1 MFEVQK
7 RIVPVKPAEELP
19 NLVRNHCPETPFQ
32 YPSDMT
38 PVDLASLPVTAAVSP
53 SFHEKCHAWGAIS
66 KRCPFNELTI
76 YVARYNS
83 RSAVFVHQTGQQ
95 SDGIPCGAV

>member
-32 YPSDMT
+32 YPPDMT
-38 PVDLASLPVTAAVSP
+38 PADLASLPGTAAVSP
-53 SFHEKCHAWGAIS
+53 TFQEKCHAWGVIG
-66 KRCPFNELTI
+66 KHRPFNGLTI
-76 YVARYNS
+76 YVARHNS
-83 RSAVFVHQTGQQ
+83 RSSVFVR
-95 SDGIPCGAV
+95 

>member
-19 NLVRNHCPETPFQ
+19 NLVGNHCPETPFQ
-32 YPSDMT
+32 HLRDMT
-38 PVDLASLPVTAAVSP
+38 PADLASLPGTAAVSP
-53 SFHEKCHAWGAIS
+53 TFQEKCHAWGVIG
-66 KRCPFNELTI
+66 KHCPFNELTI

-83 RSAVFVHQTGQQ
+83 PLDRICPSNGSTE
-95 SDGIPCGAV
+95 